1 MPRKSLEGPHSGVRR
16 NVGAPRSYSHL
27 DSFRSLPLRPNIA
40 VLELRLAGLTYGQ
53 SLSAIV
59 HDALLFT
66 AADGAAIAVAS
77 DGQIKCRARA
87 GALAPPIDS
96 TVPMDS
102 GISGVC
108 MRSGEVI
115 NCTDTESDPR
125 VDAEACR
132 YAGIRSVL
140 AVPIT
145 SVDKP
150 CGVFAVF
157 STSANAFGEREME
170 NMLLLSGLIPSPAKS
185 ASADESPTLQDV
197 TEPSAEKLVRV
208 VETEPIKGYAAS
220 RRRALS
226 TSRQIAG
233 HLETIRQDAGLQLL
247 GRVKSYLIIE
257 SLYDATER
265 AEAIHICEKLML
277 GRAEEIGVVLPSL

>member
-1 MPRKSLEGPHSGVRR
+1 MRR

-145 SVDKP
+145 SDDKP

-157 STSANAFGEREME
+157 STSAHAFGEREME
-170 NMLLLSGLIPSPAKS
+170 NMLLLSGLIPSAAKS
-185 ASADESPTLQDV
+185 ANAEPESTAVQDV
-197 TEPSAEKLVRV
+197 PEPSAELFVKV
-208 VETEPIKGYAAS
+208 VETEPMKEYGAS
-220 RRRALS
+220 KRRALS

-233 HLETIRQDAGLQLL
+233 HLETIRQDPGLQLL

-257 SLYDATER
+257 SLYDAAER

-277 GRAEEIGVVLPSL
+277 GRAEEIGVVLPSF